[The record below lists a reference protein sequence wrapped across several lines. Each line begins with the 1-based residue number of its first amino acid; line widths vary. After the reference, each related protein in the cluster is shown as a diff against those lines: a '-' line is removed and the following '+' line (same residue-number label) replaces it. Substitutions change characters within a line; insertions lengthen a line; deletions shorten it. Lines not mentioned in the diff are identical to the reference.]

1 MASHGLEED
10 ELDELEIVEEVTSF
24 SFEIPQGVKEGVKL
38 KVVAPDQ
45 VTLHIPVPNNVVAGD
60 KMVMVKSLDGK
71 WGIKHVVRGEGHAA
85 PALPM
90 PAQTKSADDVARDL
104 SQPYVCTVEL
114 RTTKGMIILRV
125 VPSWAPKGA
134 QRFLQLITDR
144 YYTDLPIYRAVPDF
158 LIQFGVSGDADQN
171 WKYEAIEDDESRG
184 VPFLEGMVCLAASSQ
199 NSRMATLCIFL
210 TDFPQLGKKS
220 WETPF
225 ARVSEESLPVLRSI
239 YTGYGDMPQ
248 CGGSGPD
255 PIQLQDRGNSYI
267 KESFPKCD
275 YVESAE
281 WVS

>member
-1 MASHGLEED
+1 MLMASYG
-10 ELDELEIVEEVTSF
+10 LDEEQNEYEYVDEVTGF
-24 SFEIPQGVKEGVKL
+24 SFEIPEGVQAGVTM
-38 KVVAPDQ
+38 KVFGPHNVM
-45 VTLHIPVPNNVVAGD
+45 LHVPMPNNAEAGD
-60 KMVMVKSLDGK
+60 RMHMVKSDGK
-71 WGIKHVVRGEGHAA
+71 WRIDHVTRGEANV
-85 PALPM
+85 
-90 PAQTKSADDVARDL
+90 AQMLSIPQAKTVDDLAKDL
-104 SQPYVCTVEL
+104 GQPHVCSVEL
-114 RTTKGMIILRV
+114 RTTKGMINLRV

-134 QRFLQLITDR
+134 QRFLQLVTDK
-144 YYTDLPIYRAVPDF
+144 YYTDLPVYRAVPDF
-158 LIQFGVSGDADQN
+158 LVQFGVSGDDRN
-171 WKYEAIEDDESRG
+171 WKYEAIEDDDSRG

>member
-134 QRFLQLITDR
+134 QRFLQLITDK

-255 PIQLQDRGNSYI
+255 PIQLQDGFICVLTKYVLSP
-267 KESFPKCD
+267 ESHPG
-275 YVESAE
+275 
-281 WVS
+281 

>member
-134 QRFLQLITDR
+134 QRFLQLITDK

>member
-1 MASHGLEED
+1 MACHGLEED

-90 PAQTKSADDVARDL
+90 PAQTKTADDVARDL

-134 QRFLQLITDR
+134 QRFLQLITDK